1 MPLVL
6 DHIQIAIP
14 KGGETQCRAF
24 WGDLV
29 GLHEIAKPE
38 ALQARGGLWFALAGS
53 ELHLG
58 VEENFTPA
66 QKAHPGFRTADITA
80 LAARFEIAGHELT
93 WDTAIKGR
101 KRFFTKDPFGNRLEF
116 LQENEPISSF

>member
-1 MPLVL
+1 MSLAL
-6 DHIQIAIP
+6 DHVQIAIP
-14 KGGETQCRAF
+14 KGGEGPCRAF

-29 GLHEIAKPE
+29 GLREIPKPE

-58 VEENFTPA
+58 VEDHFTPA
-66 QKAHPGFRTADITA
+66 QKAHPGFRCTGITA
-80 LAARFEIAGHELT
+80 LAAQLEAADHALT

-116 LQENEPISSF
+116 LQEN